1 MAKRNELQMLV
12 QESHSLGPEARS
24 QTDVGMRMGFLLVHQ
39 QFVIVCELAS
49 ASLLKPVPE
58 PLGEEVV
65 SIWLSIE
72 SQETTSQ
79 HLFSLS
85 SPWSGSR
92 IESQRIDSWSMEKKE
107 DVNRC

>member
-1 MAKRNELQMLV
+1 MTGY
-12 QESHSLGPEARS
+12 ES
-24 QTDVGMRMGFLLVHQ
+24 
-39 QFVIVCELAS
+39 
-49 ASLLKPVPE
+49 E

-65 SIWLSIE
+65 SIWLSIVNGKEYSIE

-92 IESQRIDSWSMEKKE
+92 IESQRIDSWTMEKKE